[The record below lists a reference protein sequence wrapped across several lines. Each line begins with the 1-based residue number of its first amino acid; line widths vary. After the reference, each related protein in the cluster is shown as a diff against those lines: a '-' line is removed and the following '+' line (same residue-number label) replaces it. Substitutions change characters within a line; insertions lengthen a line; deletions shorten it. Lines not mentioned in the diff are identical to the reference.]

1 MSNNQ
6 TILNKYIPLV
16 DFLAHVLGENNEI
29 VLHDVTNPE
38 HSIVAIRNNYI
49 SGREIGGPIT
59 DFVLQILK
67 NHGESA
73 DFVTNYEGISKS
85 KIRYQS
91 STYFIRNEHADVIGM
106 LSVNTDLQPYQNI
119 MDAAHYIARH
129 LVGIPQKHNALG
141 SFNVE
146 PLNLPI
152 EDLTLNS
159 IARVISTRGIPPE
172 RMNQEEKIEIINEL
186 NNLGIFLL
194 KGAVSE
200 VAEQLKTSEATIY
213 RYLKIAQK

>member
-16 DFLAHVLGENNEI
+16 DFLAHILGENNEI

-49 SGREIGGPIT
+49 SGREIGGPVT
-59 DFVLQILK
+59 GFVSQILK
-67 NHGESA
+67 NHGDNA
-73 DFVTNYEGISKS
+73 DFVTNYEAISKS

-91 STYFIRNEHADVIGM
+91 SAYFIRNERNDVIGV
-106 LSVNTDLQPYQNI
+106 LCINTDLQPYQNI
-119 MDAAHYIARH
+119 MDAAHYITRH
-129 LVGIPQKHNALG
+129 LLGDPEKHNALG
-141 SFNVE
+141 SSKVD

-152 EDLTLNS
+152 EDLTLSS
-159 IARVISTRGIPPE
+159 IARVISAKEVPPE
-172 RMNQEEKIEIINEL
+172 RMNQEEKIGIVNEL

-213 RYLKIAQK
+213 RYIKIVQK

>member
-16 DFLAHVLGENNEI
+16 DFLSCVLGENNEI
-29 VLHDVTNPE
+29 VLYDVTNPE
-38 HSIVAIRNNYI
+38 HSIVAIRNNYM
-49 SGREIGGPIT
+49 SGQEVGGPVI
-59 DFVLQILK
+59 DFVSQILK
-67 NHGESA
+67 NHGDNA
-73 DFVTNYEGISKS
+73 DFVNNYEVISQL
-85 KIRYQS
+85 KIKYRS
-91 STYFIRNEHADVIGM
+91 SAYFIRNDRNDAIGV
-106 LSVNTDLQPYQNI
+106 LCVNTDLQPYQNI

-129 LVGIPQKHNALG
+129 LLGDPKKYNSLG
-141 SFNVE
+141 SFTAE

-159 IARVISTRGIPPE
+159 VARVILAKGIPPE

-186 NNLGIFLL
+186 NNLGVFLL

-213 RYLKIAQK
+213 RYIKIVQK